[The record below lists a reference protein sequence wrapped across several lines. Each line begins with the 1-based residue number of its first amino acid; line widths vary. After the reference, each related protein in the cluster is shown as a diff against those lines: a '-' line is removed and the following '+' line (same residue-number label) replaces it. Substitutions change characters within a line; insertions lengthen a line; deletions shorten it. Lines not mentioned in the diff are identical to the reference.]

1 MQDARC
7 AAWERWL
14 QRSCS
19 GGCEL
24 EAACVCPPTS
34 PPPLLLLLPQGVR
47 LVSLDMG
54 SLVAGAK
61 FRGEFEE
68 RLKAVL
74 KEVADAKGQVRGG
87 QRGGQR
93 ARGAGFG
100 EGERQSQARAEG
112 ASLVQCKCTR

>member
-1 MQDARC
+1 MQGV
-7 AAWERWL
+7 
-14 QRSCS
+14 QRGS
-19 GGCEL
+19 GGCSAH
-24 EAACVCPPTS
+24 AAGGASLKLGVCVH
-34 PPPLLLLLPQGVR
+34 PPPPPPLLLLLLPQGVR